1 MVEIQTCQYP
11 EKTIQSDNN
20 LDRCAFIPTYY
31 EYILDN
37 MKQLVK
43 RKR

>member
-11 EKTIQSDNN
+11 EKTTQYDNN
-20 LDRCAFIPTYY
+20 LARCAFIPRYY

-37 MKQLVK
+37 MKN
-43 RKR
+43 